1 MKVLKKSELR
11 RAYLNRREAM
21 GEEEVFLYSERIKRG
36 VKSLPD
42 FKDAK
47 KILFYCP
54 IKNEP
59 DLTSLIWESI
69 SLGKEAL
76 LPKVDGDRLRIYKV
90 EHSNQ
95 LKPGS
100 FCILEPEDGTQVE
113 PEEVDFALVPGI
125 VFDTKGYRIGFGKGF
140 YDRLLKRVKGV
151 KVGVAYSFQVL
162 EEIPVDSWDEP
173 VDLLITE
180 TYILKGGK
188 KYEY

>member
-1 MKVLKKSELR
+1 
-11 RAYLNRREAM
+11 M
-21 GEEEVFLYSERIKRG
+21 GEEEVFLYSERIKGG

-59 DLTSLIWESI
+59 DLTSLIWESV

-95 LKPGS
+95 LKPGF

-113 PEEVDFALVPGI
+113 PEEVDLALVPGI